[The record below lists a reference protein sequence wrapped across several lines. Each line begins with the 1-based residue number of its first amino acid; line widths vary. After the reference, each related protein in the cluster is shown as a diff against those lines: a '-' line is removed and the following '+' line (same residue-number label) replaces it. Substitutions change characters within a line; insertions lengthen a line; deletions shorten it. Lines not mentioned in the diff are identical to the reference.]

1 MTTYK
6 LKQTDVVRI
15 EDEFGH
21 SYEIDGQPVVGVTT
35 ILQLGVPADKGLLEY
50 FKNNSREAQ
59 EDILIDAQERGTNVH
74 QAIEKLI
81 NGEKVDL
88 TQFKR
93 EREKKGIAAFV
104 DWYQKVAPTEM
115 EPERVVAYV
124 MPRTVSTSNNNS
136 EDVIKFAG
144 TLDLVCTINGKRVL
158 MDFKTSAVHSKKNCL
173 QVEAYKKAYEQ
184 STGETI
190 DEAYILYLGTS
201 HKGTRPK
208 EIDGMPSTGFGW
220 SMVKSED
227 TFDDFL
233 RAYDMAIWAEG
244 GYPKPPKKIVYPAFV
259 TLNNNKEE
267 K

>member
-35 ILQLGVPADKGLLEY
+35 ILQLGVPADKGLLDY

-81 NGEKVDL
+81 NGEKVDM
-88 TQFKR
+88 TQYKR

-104 DWYQKVAPTEM
+104 DWYQKVAPTDM
-115 EPERVVAYV
+115 LPEQVVAYLAK
-124 MPRTVSTSNNNS
+124 REESDTGFG
-136 EDVIKFAG
+136 IAFAG

-184 STGETI
+184 STGEPI

-208 EIDGMPSTGFGW
+208 DIDGMPSTGFGW

-233 RAYDMAIWAEG
+233 RAYDMALWAEG
-244 GYPKPPKKIVYPAFV
+244 GYPQPPKKIVYPAFV
-259 TLNNNKEE
+259 KLNNKEE

>member
-35 ILQLGVPADKGLLEY
+35 ILNLGVPADKGLIDY

-59 EDILIDAQERGTNVH
+59 EDILVDAQERGTNVH
-74 QAIEKLI
+74 KAIESLI
-81 NGEKVDL
+81 LGEKIDL
-88 TQFKR
+88 TAFKR

-104 DWYQKVAPTEM
+104 DWYQKVSPTEM
-115 EPERVVAYV
+115 LPEQVVAYL
-124 MPRTVSTSNNNS
+124 
-136 EDVIKFAG
+136 EGDVKFAG
-144 TLDLVCTINGKRVL
+144 TLDLICTINGKRIL

-173 QVEAYKKAYEQ
+173 QVEAYKTAYEQ

-208 EIDGMPSTGFGW
+208 DIDGMPSTGFGW
-220 SMVKSED
+220 SMVKSSD

-244 GYPKPPKKIVYPAFV
+244 GYPQPPKKIVYPAFV
-259 TLNNNKEE
+259 KLNNKEE